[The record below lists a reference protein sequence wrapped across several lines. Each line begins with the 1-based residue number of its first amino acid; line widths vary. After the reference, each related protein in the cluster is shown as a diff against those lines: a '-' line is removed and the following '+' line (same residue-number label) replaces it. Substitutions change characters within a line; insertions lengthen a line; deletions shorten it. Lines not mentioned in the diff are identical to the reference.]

1 LKSLGLI
8 DYSLL
13 AACETAS
20 KKDRLESEAEAE
32 FSFEKE
38 MTVKSHTLTKHS
50 SFEILTS
57 SQKQILVKKA
67 KQKER

>member
-13 AACETAS
+13 AACETAE
-20 KKDRLESEAEAE
+20 KKEILESEAE

-38 MTVKSHTLTKHS
+38 MIVKKHRVTKHS
-50 SFEILTS
+50 SFEMLTS

-67 KQKER
+67 KQNER

>member
-1 LKSLGLI
+1 MGLI

-13 AACETAS
+13 AACETAD
-20 KKDRLESEAEAE
+20 KKDRLESEDEDE
-32 FSFEKE
+32 DEFEKE
-38 MTVKSHTLTKHS
+38 MIVKKHRVTKHS
-50 SFEILTS
+50 SFEMLTS

>member
-1 LKSLGLI
+1 MGLI

-13 AACETAS
+13 AACETAE
-20 KKDRLESEAEAE
+20 KKERLESEADAE

-38 MTVKSHTLTKHS
+38 MMVKSHTLTKHS
-50 SFEILTS
+50 SFEMLTS
-57 SQKQILVKKA
+57 AQKQILMKKA

>member
-1 LKSLGLI
+1 MGLI

-13 AACETAS
+13 AACETTE
-20 KKDRLESEAEAE
+20 KKDRLESEAEAD

-38 MTVKSHTLTKHS
+38 MMVKSYTLTKHS
-50 SFEILTS
+50 SFEMLTS
-57 SQKQILVKKA
+57 SQKQILLKKA

>member
-1 LKSLGLI
+1 MGLI

-13 AACETAS
+13 AACETAE
-20 KKDRLESEAEAE
+20 KKDRLESEAE

-38 MTVKSHTLTKHS
+38 MMVKSHTLTKHT
-50 SFEILTS
+50 SFEMLTS

>member
-13 AACETAS
+13 AACETTE
-20 KKDRLESEAEAE
+20 KKDRLESEAE

-38 MTVKSHTLTKHS
+38 MMV
-50 SFEILTS
+50 
-57 SQKQILVKKA
+57 
-67 KQKER
+67 